1 MLFKFIWNFKY
12 QLGIFCLVLFGFSL
26 YQLFNANIYF
36 DSERIINELEANNFD
51 LKIVDDNNLIFL
63 GVTFDDSLTYQDFRD
78 INTFHDELKNSDY
91 VNRLFSIIND
101 KKIINMGLF
110 PMVKKTMNLQTE
122 DTYHQSLQYISKQ
135 ANNFI
140 TQDTRNLLFL
150 IEASPSLSN
159 QETKDFINIL
169 YATKIN
175 EKSGAV
181 SVAGRAPSELYF
193 EKKVIREFI
202 IITLISSILCFL
214 FLFLITQNMRLVL
227 LTVFSVIASIV
238 VTLGIS
244 QTIFGG
250 IELVMIITPAIL
262 FIVCISDI
270 MHLTNKQKNKENDK
284 WLFFNLRMGRVGKAV
299 ILTSLTTS
307 MSFLT
312 FLVNDILPIVRF
324 GIITSIGV
332 AFTLFIALVV
342 YAISIDKNINKTTP
356 IPLLKKLTD
365 GILFWFEG
373 LKNKVSFHLVTFV
386 FVVFGVFAVFNV
398 NIDNYLTDEIN
409 KKSEMYKQTA
419 YFDQFFGGIKPIT
432 VMVEKTEFATSEK
445 LSSVKDLLLSQ
456 GFVVDFTNTTFDG
469 MAPKSMTN
477 MLNQSDDQHFFV
489 CRSGDEGSLATLE
502 KLNLLEASF
511 PLIQFSYSGAGY
523 LFDLLGNDLT
533 KRLIYGLFIAILS
546 IGIVFFVMNKFD
558 FNYFVIALI
567 PNLVPIVL
575 CLGVLYQLGFY
586 FSLSNAFIFT
596 IVFGLIVDDSIH
608 VISSYTNHRKMGVDK
623 DEALYLTVNNTGSA
637 IIKTTF
643 VVLICLLPLA
653 FSEFKSV
660 SQLSVITIISA
671 IIAIFFD
678 LIYLPM
684 IIKKLTK
691 S

>member
-1 MLFKFIWNFKY
+1 MLFKLIWNFKY

-63 GVTFDDSLTYQDFRD
+63 GVTFDDSLTYKDFKD
-78 INTFHDELKNSDY
+78 INTFHNELKNTDY

-110 PMVKKTMNLQTE
+110 PMAKKTMNLQTE
-122 DTYHQSLQYISKQ
+122 DSYLKSLQYISKE

-140 TQDTRNLLFL
+140 TKDSRNLLFL

-159 QETKDFINIL
+159 QETKDFINTL

-202 IITLISSILCFL
+202 IITLISSVLCFL
-214 FLFLITQNMRLVL
+214 FLFLITQNLRLVL

-270 MHLTNKQKNKENDK
+270 MHLTNKQKNKESDK
-284 WLFFNLRMGRVGKAV
+284 WSFFNLRMSRVGKAV

-332 AFTLFIALVV
+332 VFTLFIALVV
-342 YAISIDKNINKTTP
+342 YAISIDKNIHKTNP
-356 IPLLKKLTD
+356 APFLKKFTD
-365 GILFWFEG
+365 GILYWFNG
-373 LKNKVSFHLVTFV
+373 LKNKVIFHLVTLV
-386 FVVFGVFAVFNV
+386 FVVFGVYAVFNV

-432 VMVEKTEFATSEK
+432 VMVEKSEFATTEK

-456 GFVVDFTNTTFDG
+456 GFVIDFTNTTLDG
-469 MAPKSMTN
+469 MAAKSMTN
-477 MLNQSDDQHFFV
+477 MLNQSDDQYFFV

-502 KLNLLEASF
+502 KMNFLELSF
-511 PLIQFSYSGAGY
+511 PQMQFSYSGAGY

-533 KRLIYGLFIAILS
+533 KRLIYGLFIAIFS
-546 IGIVFFVMNKFD
+546 IGLVFFVMNKFD
-558 FNYFVIALI
+558 FNYFIIALI

-608 VISSYTNHRKMGVDK
+608 VISSYSNYRKIGVSK
-623 DEALYLTVNNTGSA
+623 DDALFLTVNNTGSA

-660 SQLSVITIISA
+660 SQLSVITMISA

-684 IIKKLTK
+684 IIRKLTK
-691 S
+691 

>member
-1 MLFKFIWNFKY
+1 ML
-12 QLGIFCLVLFGFSL
+12 LFGFSL

-63 GVTFDDSLTYQDFRD
+63 GVTFDDSLSYQDFKD
-78 INTFHDELKNSDY
+78 INDFHIALKKTDY

-110 PMVKKTMNLQTE
+110 PMVKKTMNLSSKESYQK
-122 DTYHQSLQYISKQ
+122 SLQYITNQ
-135 ANNFI
+135 PNNFI
-140 TQDTRNLLFL
+140 TPNTRNLLFL

-159 QETKDFINIL
+159 QETKDFINTL
-169 YATKIN
+169 YTTKIN
-175 EKSGAV
+175 NKSGAI

-193 EKKVIREFI
+193 EKKVISEFI

-214 FLFLITQNMRLVL
+214 FLFLITQNIRLVL
-227 LTVFSVIASIV
+227 LTVSSVIACIV

-244 QTIFGG
+244 QIIFGG

-270 MHLTNKQKNKENDK
+270 MHLTNKQKNKEVNK
-284 WLFFNLRMGRVGKAV
+284 WSFFNLRMNMVGKAV
-299 ILTSLTTS
+299 ILTSLTTA

-332 AFTLFIALVV
+332 VFTLFIALIV
-342 YAISIDKNINKTTP
+342 YAISIDKDIHETTP

-365 GILFWFEG
+365 GILSWFDR
-373 LKNKVSFHLVTFV
+373 LKNQVVFHLFTLV
-386 FVVFGVFAVFNV
+386 FVVLGVFAVFNV

-432 VMVEKTEFATSEK
+432 VMIEKSESVTSDD
-445 LSSVKDLLLSQ
+445 LSKVKDLLLDQ

-469 MAPKSMTN
+469 MAAKSMTN
-477 MLNQSDDQHFFV
+477 ILNQSDDQHFYV

-502 KLNLLEASF
+502 KMNLLEASF
-511 PLIQFSYSGAGY
+511 PQMEFSYSGAGY

-533 KRLIYGLFIAILS
+533 KRLIYGLFIAIFS
-546 IGIVFFVMNKFD
+546 IGVVFFVMNKFD
-558 FNYFVIALI
+558 INYFIIALI
-567 PNLVPIVL
+567 PNLVPIIL
-575 CLGVLYQLGFY
+575 CLGVLYQFGFY

-608 VISSYTNHRKMGVDK
+608 VISSYTNHRKRGVEK
-623 DEALYLTVNNTGSA
+623 EEALQLTVNNTGSA

-660 SQLSVITIISA
+660 SQLSVITIVSA
-671 IIAIFFD
+671 TIAIFFD

-684 IIKKLTK
+684 IIKRLTK
-691 S
+691 

>member
-1 MLFKFIWNFKY
+1 MLFQFIWKFKY
-12 QLGIFCLVLFGFSL
+12 YLGVFCLVLFGLSL

-63 GVTFDDSLTYQDFRD
+63 GVTFDDSLTYQDFKD
-78 INTFHDELKNSDY
+78 INNFHTELKKTVY
-91 VNRLFSIIND
+91 VNRLFSVIND

-110 PMVKKTMNLQTE
+110 PMVKKTLNLISEESYQK
-122 DTYHQSLQYISKQ
+122 SLQYIYNEP
-135 ANNFI
+135 NNFI
-140 TQDTRNLLFL
+140 TSDTRNLLFL

-159 QETKDFINIL
+159 QETKDFVNSL

-175 EKSGAV
+175 DKSGAV

-193 EKKVIREFI
+193 EKKVISEFI

-214 FLFLITQNMRLVL
+214 FLFLITQNIRLVL

-244 QTIFGG
+244 QVIFGG

-270 MHLTNKQKNKENDK
+270 MHLTNKQKGKEVNK
-284 WLFFNLRMGRVGKAV
+284 WSFFNLRMNMVGKAV
-299 ILTSLTTS
+299 ILTSLTTA

-332 AFTLFIALVV
+332 VFTLFIALVV
-342 YAISIDKNINKTTP
+342 YAISIDRNMHETTP

-365 GILFWFEG
+365 GILSWFDR
-373 LKNKVSFHLVTFV
+373 LKNKVSFHLTTLV
-386 FVVFGVFAVFNV
+386 FIGFGVFAVFNV

-409 KKSEMYKQTA
+409 KKSDMYKQTA

-432 VMVEKTEFATSEK
+432 VMIEKSESVTTDQ
-445 LSSVKDLLLSQ
+445 LSKVKDVLLKQ
-456 GFVVDFTNTTFDG
+456 GFAVDFTNTTFDG
-469 MAPKSMTN
+469 IAAKSMTN
-477 MLNQSDDQHFFV
+477 MLNQSDDQHFYV

-502 KLNLLEASF
+502 KMKFLEASF
-511 PLIQFSYSGAGY
+511 PQMKFSYSGAGY

-533 KRLIYGLFIAILS
+533 KRLIYGLFIAIFS

-558 FNYFVIALI
+558 INYFIIALI

-575 CLGVLYQLGFY
+575 CLGVLYQFGFY

-608 VISSYTNHRKMGVDK
+608 VISSYTNHRKRGVGK
-623 DEALYLTVNNTGSA
+623 EEALHLTVNNTGSA

-660 SQLSVITIISA
+660 SQLSFITIISA
-671 IIAIFFD
+671 TIAIFFD

-684 IIKKLTK
+684 IIRRLTK
-691 S
+691 

>member
-1 MLFKFIWNFKY
+1 MFFKFIWKFKY
-12 QLGIFCLVLFGFSL
+12 QLGFLCLILFGFSL
-26 YQLFNANIYF
+26 YQLFNATIYF
-36 DSERIINELEANNFD
+36 DSERIIKELEASNVD

-63 GVTFDDSLTYQDFRD
+63 GVTFEDSLNYQDFKD
-78 INTFHDELKNSDY
+78 INKFHDDLKKTDY

-110 PMVKKTMNLQTE
+110 PMTKKTINLSSNEAYQN
-122 DTYHQSLQYISKQ
+122 SLKYLKEP
-135 ANNFI
+135 NNFI
-140 TQDTRNLLFL
+140 TSDTKNLLFL
-150 IEASPSLSN
+150 IEASSSLTRE
-159 QETKDFINIL
+159 ETKEFIDLL

-175 EKSGAV
+175 ENSGDI
-181 SVAGRAPSELYF
+181 SIAGRAPSELYF

-202 IITLISSILCFL
+202 VITLISSILCFL
-214 FLFLITQNMRLVL
+214 FLLLITQNLRLVL
-227 LTVFSVIASIV
+227 FTVFSVVASIV
-238 VTLGIS
+238 VTLATS
-244 QTIFGG
+244 QVVFGG

-270 MHLTNKQKNKENDK
+270 MHLTNKQKKSQANDFS
-284 WLFFNLRMGRVGKAV
+284 FFNLRMNLVGKAV

-324 GIITSIGV
+324 GIVTSIGV
-332 AFTLFIALVV
+332 VFTLFIALVV
-342 YAISIDKNINKTTP
+342 YAICIDNNIHETNPTP
-356 IPLLKKLTD
+356 VLKKLTD
-365 GILFWFEG
+365 GTLAWFNR
-373 LKNKVSFHLVTFV
+373 LKNKWSFHLVTVV
-386 FVVFGVFAVFNV
+386 FVAFGLFAVFNV

-432 VMVEKTEFATSEK
+432 VMVEKTESVSADDLSE
-445 LSSVKDLLLSQ
+445 LKDLLINQ
-456 GFVVDFTNTTFDG
+456 GFVVDFSNTNFDG
-469 MAPKSMTN
+469 MAAKSITN
-477 MLNQSDDQHFFV
+477 ILNQSQDQHFFV
-489 CRSGDEGSLATLE
+489 CRSGDQGSLATLE
-502 KLNLLEASF
+502 KMKTLEATF
-511 PLIQFSYSGAGY
+511 PHMEFSYSGAGY

-533 KRLIYGLFIAILS
+533 KRLIYGLFIAVFS
-546 IGIVFFVMNKFD
+546 IGLVFFVMNKFD
-558 FNYFVIALI
+558 FRYFIIAII

-575 CLGVLYQLGFY
+575 CLGILYQFGFY

-608 VISSYTNHRKMGVDK
+608 VISSYSNHRKRGVSKND
-623 DEALYLTVNNTGSA
+623 ALNLTVNDTGSA

-671 IIAIFFD
+671 TID
-678 LIYLPM
+678 R
-684 IIKKLTK
+684 KQHQK
-691 S
+691 